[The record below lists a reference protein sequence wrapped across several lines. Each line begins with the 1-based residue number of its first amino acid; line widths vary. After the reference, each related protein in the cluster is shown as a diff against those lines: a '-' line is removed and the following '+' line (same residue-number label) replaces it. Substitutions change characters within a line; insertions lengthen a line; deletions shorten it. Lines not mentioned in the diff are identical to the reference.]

1 MAVYVKDTSPPAIAC
16 KKELVQ

>member
-1 MAVYVKDTSPPAIAC
+1 MAVYVKDTSPV